1 VVGYAPVLTRLTCF
15 SFSIILIPSQ
25 GIMERNLSFILLCS
39 SPSSSRRPCR
49 HHGVPRAELSVPEDP
64 PR

>member
-49 HHGVPRAELSVPEDP
+49 HHGVPPAELSVPEDP